1 MMMGTSGILSAAAI
15 GKAWEREL
23 KAHEAWLAAGA
34 PLPEAAL
41 DPALKLAPTFRPLAL
56 AGQRLEPSPACLERL
71 EAYAHRVLEVNEH
84 LNLVS
89 RRDPEQQILINL
101 LDSLPFA
108 MALAMVSRE
117 TEPEV
122 EPVRFLL
129 DAGSG
134 SGVPGLPVHLV
145 LEDKTANSPELLLVE
160 SRAQK
165 ADFLDQTLEFLRL
178 DRAGVWG
185 GRLEDPSLPL
195 WLEEEAWSGPG
206 CLLSRALGSVA
217 DTMGWCRGLQGEEWL
232 REALLLKGIPGFT
245 KEWLAE
251 GRSWARGGWSFPAQ
265 LLFMGSE
272 RPLSFLW
279 GAWR

>member
-1 MMMGTSGILSAAAI
+1 MSMGTSGILSAQAI

-23 KAHEAWLAAGA
+23 SAHEGWLAAGA
-34 PLPEAAL
+34 PIPEAAMN
-41 DPALKLAPTFRPLAL
+41 PALKLAPPFRPLEL
-56 AGQRLEPSPACLERL
+56 TGKRLQPSPVCLERL
-71 EAYAHRVLEVNEH
+71 EAYARRVLEVNEH

-89 RRDPEQQILINL
+89 RRDPEQQILVNL

-108 MALAMVSRE
+108 MALDLVSRE
-117 TEPEV
+117 TGPDV
-122 EPVRFLL
+122 EPHRFLL

-145 LEDKTANSPELLLVE
+145 LADQGGTAPELLLVE
-160 SRAQK
+160 SRVQK
-165 ADFLDQTLEFLRL
+165 ADFLDQTLEALEL

-195 WLEEEAWSGPG
+195 WLEEEGWSGPG

-217 DTMGWCRGLQGEEWL
+217 DTLGWCKGLQGEEWL
-232 REALLLKGIPGFT
+232 SEALILKGIPGLT
-245 KEWLAE
+245 KEWAAD
-251 GRSWARGGWSFPAQ
+251 GRSWSRGGWSFPAQ